1 MKAGIRVA
9 ATLFTAALFMIPAA
23 SSPADDPAAL
33 RLLAE
38 RIAAEYGSGSTI
50 ELDVATVAQL
60 PIPLTF
66 PPEARVV
73 GSVVQRPVG
82 RPAYGTYRYTTYHVY
97 LDATLSSESLVQAIA
112 SSAAAAGY
120 KPSSSAF
127 GASAGGFV
135 IAPTTTVLCKD
146 GETTSLSIRTA
157 GVGARAEAI
166 VVISVPAAGNSP
178 LPGTACSVRQTV
190 SFGNTRALPVIRPS
204 DGVRFERRSNFS
216 GNGFSE
222 QTVDVFTSLGPA
234 ALLGTWAK
242 QLGADGWAGSAPA
255 VNAEGGVAVLR
266 GHGGDAQRL
275 VALTLAR
282 VGEGHLLASIRSVE
296 VEPSPAPSGR

>member
-82 RPAYGTYRYTTYHVY
+82 RAAYGTYRYTTYHVY
-97 LDATLSSESLVQAIA
+97 LDTTLSSESLVQAIA
-112 SSAAAAGY
+112 RSAAAAGY

-135 IAPTTTVLCKD
+135 ISPTTTILCND
-146 GETTSLSIRTA
+146 GDTTSLSIRTA
-157 GVGARAEAI
+157 GTGARAEAV

-178 LPGTACSVRQTV
+178 LPGTACSPRQTV
-190 SFGNTRALPVIRPS
+190 MFGDTRVLPVIRPS
-204 DGVRFERRSNFS
+204 DGVRFERRGNFS

-255 VNAEGGVAVLR
+255 ANAGAGIATFQKQTS
-266 GHGGDAQRL
+266 GASRL
-275 VALTLAR
+275 VSVTVVR
-282 VGEGHLLASIRSVE
+282 VGDGHLTASIRSAE
-296 VEPSPAPSGR
+296 LEPSRTASGR